1 MGVAVGLCVR
11 QRSLN
16 AALDVVAS
24 PLHLAS
30 VALQLELVLAS
41 FAALEPQDAAVLAD
55 KHHAGTR
62 LNLFTCEIAN
72 SSLWHSITAHS
83 AFEPLDPC
91 P

>member
-1 MGVAVGLCVR
+1 MRASPL
-11 QRSLN
+11 QKSLN
-16 AALDVVAS
+16 AAFDVMAGPLDFAGVS
-24 PLHLAS
+24 
-30 VALQLELVLAS
+30 LEVKLVLAS
-41 FAALEPQDAAVLAD
+41 LAVLEPQDAAVLAD